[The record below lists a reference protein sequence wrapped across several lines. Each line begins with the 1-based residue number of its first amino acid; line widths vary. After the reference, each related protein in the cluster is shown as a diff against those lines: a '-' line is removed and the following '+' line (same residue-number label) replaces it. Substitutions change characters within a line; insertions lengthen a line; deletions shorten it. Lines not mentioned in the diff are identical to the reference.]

1 MTPDGAAPER
11 PGGSGDP
18 WAADEVGRSGTGGDQ
33 VGADDGLDPHERAV
47 AALETQ
53 IGLLVRRA
61 RAFSTSVAAEVHPD
75 LDHSAYGILQR
86 LATVGAERTTDL
98 AAFLGVGKPTT
109 SRQLSQL
116 VELGLVER
124 TSDPTDGRASLV
136 RLTRDGA
143 QRFDRVRQDRRA
155 NLRRQME
162 PWADEDV
169 VSLARLL
176 ERFNEMGATRH
187 DAQAA
192 RPEAQGDR
200 PDAQGDRPS
209 R

>member
-1 MTPDGAAPER
+1 MSADPRREAPADALPADEL
-11 PGGSGDP
+11 
-18 WAADEVGRSGTGGDQ
+18 AADD
-33 VGADDGLDPHERAV
+33 HERAV

-53 IGLLVRRA
+53 VGLLVRRA

-75 LDHSAYGILQR
+75 LDHSAYGILLR

-136 RLTRDGA
+136 RLTAEG
-143 QRFDRVRQDRRA
+143 QRRFGRVRDDRRA
-155 NLRRQME
+155 ALRVRLG
-162 PWADEDV
+162 PWADDDV
-169 VSLARLL
+169 LTLARLL
-176 ERFNEMGATRH
+176 ERFNDMWAV
-187 DAQAA
+187 
-192 RPEAQGDR
+192 R
-200 PDAQGDRPS
+200 PDHQAD
-209 R
+209 

>member
-1 MTPDGAAPER
+1 MTSGGVAP
-11 PGGSGDP
+11 GGDP
-18 WAADEVGRSGTGGDQ
+18 WAGDEEVDHDVAGGDPMS
-33 VGADDGLDPHERAV
+33 DDAQDSHERAV

-98 AAFLGVGKPTT
+98 ASFLGVGKPTT

-136 RLTRDGA
+136 RLTADGSR
-143 QRFDRVRQDRRA
+143 RFARVREDRRA
-155 NLRRQME
+155 NLRRQLA

-169 VSLARLL
+169 ESLARLL
-176 ERFNEMGATRH
+176 ERFNDLGA
-187 DAQAA
+187 
-192 RPEAQGDR
+192 GR
-200 PDAQGDRPS
+200 PDAQQDRTDA
-209 R
+209 